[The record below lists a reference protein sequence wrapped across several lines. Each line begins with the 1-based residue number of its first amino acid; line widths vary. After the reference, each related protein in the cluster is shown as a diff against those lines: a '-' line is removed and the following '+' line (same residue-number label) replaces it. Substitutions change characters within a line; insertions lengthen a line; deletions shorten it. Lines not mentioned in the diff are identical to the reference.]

1 MSPLCPEMGQTIVV
15 AKDGL
20 LTISIDVSCLLPLQ
34 SWRCL
39 CFEANASP
47 ARWSTYEPKIK
58 KRDHL
63 LPKTKFIPS
72 TFEDVVNLYRKPLNH
87 QPTWLHLHKII

>member
-34 SWRCL
+34 S
-39 CFEANASP
+39 
-47 ARWSTYEPKIK
+47 
-58 KRDHL
+58 
-63 LPKTKFIPS
+63 
-72 TFEDVVNLYRKPLNH
+72 
-87 QPTWLHLHKII
+87 